1 VSAYL
6 ALVDDGDLMPH
17 PDLVKAQRPTVAL
30 FMAAALCLGPF
41 PSSSYLTGESRLSLS
56 P

>member
-1 VSAYL
+1 VSGYL
-6 ALVDDGDLMPH
+6 DDWDLLPH
-17 PDLVKAQRPTVAL
+17 PELVKAQRPTVAL

-41 PSSSYLTGESRLSLS
+41 PSASYLGGESRLSLS